1 VSRYHPTYFEAQERN
16 VCRGTLLVA
25 ADRPRFDWR
34 SAAEAVGVTLS
45 ASGRTR
51 GVQHVA
57 VRMTDEL
64 GDRLRGRRVRTT
76 VEGQDVT
83 GTITAVTYT
92 LKGGEPVLELTL
104 DEATPTGREAVA
116 VAIDDVETV

>member
-1 VSRYHPTYFEAQERN
+1 
-16 VCRGTLLVA
+16 
-25 ADRPRFDWR
+25 
-34 SAAEAVGVTLS
+34 
-45 ASGRTR
+45 
-51 GVQHVA
+51 
-57 VRMTDEL
+57 MTDEL